1 MINDQYQYWYN
12 LLAVNTLPQLYLL
25 LSRTALRA
33 CIYRMTKQLH
43 SDLPLSTAAERNS
56 HHQQPLVD
64 DAARSQDRIT
74 SSCPYLDTIQRS
86 VLDFDFEAT
95 CSITLESGP
104 HIYAC
109 LVCGKYFRGRGNQT
123 PAYIHA
129 VNESHYMFCHL
140 QNGTFHC
147 LPDGY
152 EVHDAS
158 LDDIRNAL
166 HPTYTENE
174 IAQIDHN
181 TELSRDM
188 FGRLY
193 LPGFVGL
200 NNPNKTD
207 CINAVV
213 QALAHVRPIRD
224 YFLRQRRDDDAS
236 NPVVNT
242 ATKDVNVSP
251 LQAVHV
257 TKCFGE
263 LIRKIW
269 SHQRLKSHV
278 DPHKLVNAVA
288 SASKNKFKIG
298 HEQIEIG
305 NFMAWFLHQLHVGT
319 GGTIIPTNNKQRK
332 KKKRKLIA
340 ATSTSIIEEVF
351 QGKVRVTTRQAKRKN
366 SIVKN
371 SGDDI
376 DDRAGSDAE
385 QDFEGNDGTD
395 NDRSTSNGDQIEIFV
410 EETEMDT
417 NFLQLTLEIT
427 EKPLFRDE
435 DGGLVIPQE
444 PLVTVLQKFDGVT
457 FSDAI
462 QRGIVQRR
470 KYNIQVLPPYLILH
484 FARFT
489 SNQYSRVKNPTIVAF
504 PVTNL
509 DLSSYVDPV
518 RNHPPLPTEEEIRN
532 MNVS

>member
-1 MINDQYQYWYN
+1 MAGNSEGNADAHSQEQIVNDGI
-12 LLAVNTLPQLYLL
+12 T
-25 LSRTALRA
+25 TG
-33 CIYRMTKQLH
+33 
-43 SDLPLSTAAERNS
+43 ST
-56 HHQQPLVD
+56 
-64 DAARSQDRIT
+64 T
-74 SSCPYLDTIQRS
+74 SCPYLDTIQRS

-109 LVCGKYFRGRGNQT
+109 LVCGKYFRGRGPQT

-152 EVHDAS
+152 EVRDAS

-166 HPTYTENE
+166 HPTYTGND
-174 IAQIDHN
+174 IALIN
-181 TELSRDM
+181 TNTDLSRDM

-213 QALAHVRPIRD
+213 QALAHVPPIRD
-224 YFLRQRRDDDAS
+224 YFLRRQTENDPS
-236 NPVVNT
+236 ISMVNT
-242 ATKDVNVSP
+242 SATAVATKDSHVSP
-251 LQAVHV
+251 LQAVQV

-278 DPHKLVNAVA
+278 DPHKLINAVA

-298 HEQIEIG
+298 HEQIEVG
-305 NFMAWFLHQLHVGT
+305 SFMAWFLHQLHFGI
-319 GGTIIPTNNKQRK
+319 GGAATTSNIHRK
-332 KKKRKLIA
+332 KKKRKLVT
-340 ATSTSIIEEVF
+340 ATASTSIIEQVF
-351 QGKVRVTTRQAKRKN
+351 QGKVRVTTRQAKRQTKKR
-366 SIVKN
+366 S
-371 SGDDI
+371 SGGGDDM

-385 QDFEGNDGTD
+385 PDFDGNNHTD
-395 NDRSTSNGDQIEIFV
+395 NTNNDDDGDEICV
-410 EETEMDT
+410 EEIEMDT
-417 NFLQLTLEIT
+417 NFLQLTLDIS

-444 PLVTVLQKFDGVT
+444 PLVTVLQKFDGMT

-462 QRGIVQRR
+462 QRGMVQRR
-470 KYNIQVLPPYLILH
+470 KYNLQVLPPYLILNL
-484 FARFT
+484 ARFT
-489 SNQYSRVKNPTIVAF
+489 LNQYSRVKNPTIVAF

-509 DLSSYVDPV
+509 DLSRYVEPI
-518 RNHPPLPTEEEIRN
+518 RNHAPLPTEEEIRN
-532 MNVS
+532 MTVSGMFVNVMQFSRVCVFLILIRIVLF

>member
-1 MINDQYQYWYN
+1 MN
-12 LLAVNTLPQLYLL
+12 AVPDT
-25 LSRTALRA
+25 
-33 CIYRMTKQLH
+33 H
-43 SDLPLSTAAERNS
+43 AASNNS
-56 HHQQPLVD
+56 
-64 DAARSQDRIT
+64 DRIV

-86 VLDFDFEAT
+86 VLDFDFEVT
-95 CSITLESGP
+95 CSVTLESGP

-109 LVCGKYFRGRGNQT
+109 LVCGKYFRGRGHQT

-140 QNGTFHC
+140 RNGTFHC
-147 LPDGY
+147 LPDGHG
-152 EVHDAS
+152 VRDTS

-166 HPTYTENE
+166 HPTYTEKDV
-174 IAQIDHN
+174 AQIDSN
-181 TELSRDM
+181 TELSRDT

-200 NNPNKTD
+200 NNPNRTD

-224 YFLRQRRDDDAS
+224 YFLRQRTDTI
-236 NPVVNT
+236 VNSST
-242 ATKDVNVSP
+242 TTKDANVSP
-251 LQAVHV
+251 LQAIQI

-305 NFMAWFLHQLHVGT
+305 NFMAWFLHQLHIGT
-319 GGTIIPTNNKQRK
+319 GGTLMPTNNAHRK
-332 KKKRKLIA
+332 KKKRKLTS
-340 ATSTSIIEEVF
+340 ATSTSIIEQVF
-351 QGKVRVTTRQAKRKN
+351 QGKVRVATRQAKRKN
-366 SIVKN
+366 KKSII
-371 SGDDI
+371 SAGDDT
-376 DDRAGSDAE
+376 DNRAGSDAE
-385 QDFEGNDGTD
+385 QDFDGDGDANKDT
-395 NDRSTSNGDQIEIFV
+395 STRTHDDDDEIV
-410 EETEMDT
+410 VDETEVDT
-417 NFLQLTLEIT
+417 NFLQLTLDIS

-462 QRGIVQRR
+462 HRGIVQRR
-470 KYNIQVLPPYLILH
+470 KYNIQILPPYLILH

-489 SNQYSRVKNPTIVAF
+489 LNQYSRVKNPTIVAF

-509 DLSSYVDPV
+509 DLSSYVQPT
-518 RNHPPLPTEEEIRN
+518 RNHPQLPTEEAVRN
-532 MNVS
+532 MNVSFDLVLRNLLPLVLKLKNIIVALLP

>member
-1 MINDQYQYWYN
+1 MAENGKGN
-12 LLAVNTLPQLYLL
+12 
-25 LSRTALRA
+25 
-33 CIYRMTKQLH
+33 
-43 SDLPLSTAAERNS
+43 TAAHS
-56 HHQQPLVD
+56 QPLQLATD
-64 DAARSQDRIT
+64 GPT
-74 SSCPYLDTIQRS
+74 GTSCPYLDTIQRS

-109 LVCGKYFRGRGNQT
+109 LVCGKYFRGRGPQT

-140 QNGTFHC
+140 RNGTFHC

-152 EVHDAS
+152 QVRDAS

-166 HPTYTENE
+166 HPSYTEND
-174 IAQIDHN
+174 IAQINTN

-213 QALAHVRPIRD
+213 QALAHVPPIRD
-224 YFLRQRRDDDAS
+224 YFLRQRTENDPS
-236 NPVVNT
+236 TSMVNT
-242 ATKDVNVSP
+242 SAATKDSHVSP
-251 LQAVHV
+251 IQAVQV

-298 HEQIEIG
+298 HEQIEVG
-305 NFMAWFLHQLHVGT
+305 SFMAWFLHQLYVGT
-319 GGTIIPTNNKQRK
+319 GGAATTTSSSNVHRK
-332 KKKRKLIA
+332 KKKQKLLTA
-340 ATSTSIIEEVF
+340 STSIIEQVF
-351 QGKVRVTTRQAKRKN
+351 QGKVRVTTRQAKRHPTKKR
-366 SIVKN
+366 S
-371 SGDDI
+371 SDDL

-385 QDFEGNDGTD
+385 PEFDGNNHTDATKND
-395 NDRSTSNGDQIEIFV
+395 NDDGDDICV

-417 NFLQLTLEIT
+417 TFLQLTLDIS

-444 PLVTVLQKFDGVT
+444 PLVTVLQKFDGMT

-462 QRGIVQRR
+462 HRGTVQRR
-470 KYNIQVLPPYLILH
+470 KYNLQVLPPYLILNL
-484 FARFT
+484 ARFT
-489 SNQYSRVKNPTIVAF
+489 LNQYSRVKNPTIVAF

-509 DLSSYVDPV
+509 DLSRYVEPV
-518 RNHPPLPTEEEIRN
+518 RNHTPLPTEEEIRS
-532 MNVS
+532 MTVSGMFVNVRQFPRV